1 MSTTLWQRLH
11 RCPDLPSL
19 PAVAAQVIELGRR
32 PDVGLGEVAE
42 VIGRDPA
49 LAAKLLRIVNSP
61 LYAQRRKVEN
71 LRQAL
76 MVLGMNAALTLAL
89 GFTLAGAMRHA
100 HGALDLQN
108 FWRRSLTVAVA
119 ARAFGARAGVSD
131 RDGLLLAGLLQDI
144 GMLALD
150 AALPMEYADV
160 LAWGSDDH
168 AALALGE
175 VATFEADHA
184 AVGAWLLESWGL
196 SSRLVEAARTSHART
211 PAAFADLP
219 AVERSFAA
227 AVAVADQVAT
237 LWCMEPEDSMHAALL
252 QCAADLLGLSQEAV
266 LDALAEV
273 SAALP
278 EIAEL
283 FDVPLADAGV
293 QALLDQARE
302 AMLVRNLQVLAE
314 LSRTQ
319 ERAAQLQRQ
328 ADELATQARTD
339 ALTGLRNRAWLAE
352 VLPQEFA
359 AAGHGAWPLSVLM
372 LDLDHFKRLNDTLG
386 HLAGDEA
393 LRQVGQRIEAVL
405 RSGDALVRFGGEE
418 FLALLPGAGPDAAQ
432 AAAERLRL
440 VVAEPMVLR
449 RGDPHRTQ
457 VTVSVGIAT
466 YDPAAGAY
474 ASAEELVA
482 AADRALYR
490 AKHAGRDRVASAS
503 ALRVMS

>member
-1 MSTTLWQRLH
+1 MNATLWQRLH

-119 ARAFGARAGVSD
+119 ARAFGAAV
-131 RDGLLLAGLLQDI
+131 
-144 GMLALD
+144 
-150 AALPMEYADV
+150 PMEYADV
-160 LAWGSDDH
+160 LAWGCDDH

-175 VATFEADHA
+175 VAVFEVDHA

-219 AVERSFAA
+219 PDERSFAV
-227 AVAVADQVAT
+227 AVAVADQAAA
-237 LWCMEPEDSMHAALL
+237 LWCAEPADAAHVAVA
-252 QCAADLLGLSQEAV
+252 QCAADLLDLSQEAV

-278 EIAEL
+278 AIAEL
-283 FDVPLADAGV
+283 FDVPIVDSGGV

-359 AAGHGAWPLSVLM
+359 AAGRGAWPLSVLM

-393 LRQVGQRIEAVL
+393 LRQVGQRVEAVL

-474 ASAEELVA
+474 ASADELVA

-503 ALRVMS
+503 ALRVVS